1 MKASP
6 NGAMSSEC
14 QELNAL
20 HSQSVDGARIKIPE
34 RLLTPPEPTTPYIID
49 LLSDAASEFASEFAQ
64 IVPDYSMGPSQISRD
79 DAEQLIIQLFR
90 SKQNAVSE
98 FEVFDLA
105 LKLARKHDINL
116 RPHLA
121 HLQFSALTSQQK
133 HSISFALSLTYE
145 EDLYVWNSLIRS
157 DILTPRDLAQR
168 QLNKPLPLQRLYS
181 SKVSGLRTF
190 WQYLHMA
197 TQDFTRKLL
206 ILKVRMA
213 LSPLSPFFSDGFGN
227 LDR

>member
-20 HSQSVDGARIKIPE
+20 HSQSVDGARIKIPD
-34 RLLTPPEPTTPYIID
+34 RLLTPPNPTTPFIID
-49 LLSDAASEFASEFAQ
+49 LLSDAAIEFSSEFAQ
-64 IVPDYSMGPSQISRD
+64 IAPDYSIEPSQTSRD
-79 DAEQLIIQLFR
+79 DAERLIVQLFR

-98 FEVFDLA
+98 FEVFNLA
-105 LKLARKHDINL
+105 LKLARKYDINL

-121 HLQFSALTSQQK
+121 HLQFSALTSQEK
-133 HSISFALSLTYE
+133 HGVSFALGLTYE

-157 DILTPRDLAQR
+157 DILTPRDLTQK
-168 QLNKPLPLQRLYS
+168 QLNRPLPLQRLYS
-181 SKVSGLRTF
+181 SNVSGLRTF

-197 TQDFTRKLL
+197 TQDFTRKIL
-206 ILKVRMA
+206 ILKAR
-213 LSPLSPFFSDGFGN
+213 LLTSSKRFH
-227 LDR
+227 

>member
-1 MKASP
+1 
-6 NGAMSSEC
+6 MSSEC

-49 LLSDAASEFASEFAQ
+49 LLSEAAANFVSKFEQNAIESN
-64 IVPDYSMGPSQISRD
+64 IYPSDISRE
-79 DAEQLIIQLFR
+79 DAEQLIVQLLR
-90 SKQNAVSE
+90 SEQNAVSE
-98 FEVFDLA
+98 FEIFNLA

-121 HLQFSALTSQQK
+121 HLQFSALTSEQK
-133 HSISFALSLTYE
+133 HSISFSLGLTYE

-157 DILTPRDLAQR
+157 DILTPRDLEQR

-181 SKVSGLRTF
+181 SRISGLRTF

-206 ILKVRMA
+206 VLKVGRYCA
-213 LSPLSPFFSDGFGN
+213 LL
-227 LDR
+227 